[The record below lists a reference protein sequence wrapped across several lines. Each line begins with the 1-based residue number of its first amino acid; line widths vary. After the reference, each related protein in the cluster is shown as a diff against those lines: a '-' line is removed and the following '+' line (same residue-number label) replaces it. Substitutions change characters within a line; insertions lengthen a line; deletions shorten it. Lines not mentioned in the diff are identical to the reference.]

1 RRWPPDFISPGPR
14 INFGPRSRVRAIA
27 ASEDSRTSS
36 ARARVRAPSSAFG
49 QRLYSASPATRPTTA
64 SPRNSSR
71 SLCGNPALRWV
82 IACASRSWS
91 AKACP
96 AKRTG
101 PGSGAI
107 AHVGQRLVGV
117 ELADDVEVADQR
129 LADFV
134 IDRHVPAHALLA
146 PLQLDVLGL
155 HVGRVADVQAAEEQV
170 LDPAR
175 VAVGDARLGLQALE
189 CLPHRV
195 VLGV

>member
-14 INFGPRSRVRAIA
+14 IRFDPRSRVRAMA

-49 QRLYSASPATRPTTA
+49 QRLYSASATTRPTTA

-71 SLCGNPALRWV
+71 SLCGTPALRWV
-82 IACASRSWS
+82 IACASSPWS
-91 AKACP
+91 ANACP

-101 PGSGAI
+101 TGSAAI
-107 AHVGQRLVGV
+107 AHVGQRFVCV

-134 IDRHVPAHALLA
+134 VDRHVPAHALLE
-146 PLQLDVLGL
+146 PLQL
-155 HVGRVADVQAAEEQV
+155 HVFGF
-170 LDPAR
+170 
-175 VAVGDARLGLQALE
+175 
-189 CLPHRV
+189 HV
-195 VLGV
+195 VRIA